1 MNILVIGGAGYIGSH
16 VTREFLDGGHRVT
29 VFDNLSSGLRENLFP
44 DASFVYGDI
53 LDYTGLQRIIH
64 QATSTGGFDAL
75 VHLAAFKAAGESM
88 IKPEKYSVN
97 NISGTINI
105 LNAAVE
111 NSVTYIVFSSSA
123 AVFGEPCYLP
133 IDENHPTHPENYYG
147 FTKLEI
153 ERFLGWYE
161 KLKGIRFASLRYFN
175 AAGYDVKGR
184 IKGKELNPAN
194 LIPIIM
200 EAASGIRRE
209 VLIFGND
216 YDTPDGTCI
225 RDYIHVSD
233 LAVAHAK
240 ALDYISKNG
249 KSLTVNLGSET
260 GTSVLEVVETA
271 RKVTGKPIPVKI
283 AGRRA
288 GDTATLTA
296 SAAYARDIMGW
307 KAQYSDM
314 ETLIRTSWDIYKD
327 REHDHNRRA
336 AGA

>member
-16 VTREFLDGGHRVT
+16 VTREFLDGGQRVT

-53 LDYTGLQRIIH
+53 LDYTGLQRVMR
-64 QATSTGGFDAL
+64 QAATSGNGGFDAL

-88 IKPEKYSVN
+88 IMPEKYSVN
-97 NISGTINI
+97 NISGTVNI

-111 NSVTYIVFSSSA
+111 NGVKYVVFSSSA
-123 AVFGEPCYLP
+123 AVFGEPRYLP
-133 IDENHPTHPENYYG
+133 IDENHPTNPENYYG

-184 IKGKELNPAN
+184 IKGKELKPAN

-200 EAASGIRRE
+200 EAAAGIRSE
-209 VLIFGND
+209 VQVFGND

-233 LAVAHAK
+233 LAVAHVK
-240 ALDYISKNG
+240 ALDYISANG
-249 KSLTVNLGSET
+249 KSLTVNLGSES
-260 GTSVLEVVETA
+260 GTSVFEVIETA
-271 RKVTGKPIPVKI
+271 RTITGKPIPVTI

-288 GDTATLTA
+288 GDAARLTA
-296 SAAYARDIMGW
+296 SAAYARDVMGW
-307 KAQYSDM
+307 KARYSDL
-314 ETLIRTSWDIYKD
+314 ETLIGTSWDIYK
-327 REHDHNRRA
+327 EMRA
-336 AGA
+336 